1 MSQAPFAHVILR
13 GKNAKQHHFG
23 EIEATGKR
31 RLRRSAKA
39 PK

>member
-13 GKNAKQHHFG
+13 GKNAKYHHFG
-23 EIEATGKR
+23 EIEVTGKR
-31 RLRRSAKA
+31 RLRPSAKA